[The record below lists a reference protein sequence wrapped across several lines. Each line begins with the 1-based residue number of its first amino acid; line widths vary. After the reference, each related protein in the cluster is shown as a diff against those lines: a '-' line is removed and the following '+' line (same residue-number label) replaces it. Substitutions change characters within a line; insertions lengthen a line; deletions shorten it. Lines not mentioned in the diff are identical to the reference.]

1 MPDRIPPAP
10 LSYRIG
16 RKSAYQVAE
25 TIRRTLNRLNT
36 FRLNPYAPDFK
47 LPVFAATDFTN
58 VFWLPTWKT
67 DVIKRLVSPD
77 DGAFID
83 VGANVGQTVLDVLS
97 SHPTVQYIGFEP
109 NPACVFYLRTLIKLN
124 EFNNCQLIPVGL
136 SDETKC
142 VPFYLSKDADSSDT
156 RATVL
161 RDLRPGRSLYF
172 NYIPCFRFDD
182 LYQTIDVKNIN
193 FIKIDV
199 EGAELE
205 TLIGMKTSLQ
215 KFRPNILCE
224 VLLTDKDGDL
234 SATNLRNQKLMALLN
249 QLEFSVIQLIKTEHS
264 PQVVDA
270 KQIEE
275 FSSGYWTQETMDQ
288 CDYLFVP
295 KEKVDQV
302 LGSLFPPRA
311 TAGQNKVDLVPN

>member
-1 MPDRIPPAP
+1 MPDRAPSAP
-10 LSYRIG
+10 LSYRVG
-16 RKSAYQVAE
+16 RKSAYRVAE

-36 FRLNPYAPDFK
+36 LRLNPFCADFK
-47 LPVFAATDFTN
+47 IPIFAATDFTN

-67 DVIKRLVSPD
+67 DLIKRLVSPD

-83 VGANVGQTVLDVLS
+83 VGANVGQTLLDIFS

-136 SDETKC
+136 TDETKC
-142 VPFYLSKDADSSDT
+142 VPFYLSKDADASDT

-161 RDLRPGRSLYF
+161 RDLRPNRSLYF

-182 LYQTIDVKNIN
+182 LCATLDLKNIG

-224 VLLTDKDGDL
+224 VLFTDKDGDL
-234 SATNLRNQKLMALLN
+234 SASKLRNQKLMTLLT
-249 QLEFSVIQLIKTEHS
+249 QLDFGVFQLIKTEHS
-264 PQVVDA
+264 PQVMDV
-270 KQIEE
+270 KRIEE
-275 FSSGYWTQETMDQ
+275 FSSGYWTAETMDE
-288 CDYLFVP
+288 CDYLFIP
-295 KEKVDQV
+295 KEKERQV
-302 LGSLFPPRA
+302 LSLLLPARA
-311 TAGQNKVDLVPN
+311 AA